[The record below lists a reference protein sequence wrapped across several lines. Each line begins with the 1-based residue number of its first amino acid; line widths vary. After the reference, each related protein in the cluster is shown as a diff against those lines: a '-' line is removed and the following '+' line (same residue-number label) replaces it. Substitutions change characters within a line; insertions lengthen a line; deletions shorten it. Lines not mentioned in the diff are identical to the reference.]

1 MSVRESP
8 LFVVWD
14 DEGQGKKSP
23 TWKFKKK
30 KEKEKSWGKRD
41 IASLSWNK
49 NECLKVFL
57 LSLLSFYSVTYY
69 KLKKK

>member
-30 KEKEKSWGKRD
+30 K
-41 IASLSWNK
+41 
-49 NECLKVFL
+49 
-57 LSLLSFYSVTYY
+57 
-69 KLKKK
+69 KKKKVEVKETLQV